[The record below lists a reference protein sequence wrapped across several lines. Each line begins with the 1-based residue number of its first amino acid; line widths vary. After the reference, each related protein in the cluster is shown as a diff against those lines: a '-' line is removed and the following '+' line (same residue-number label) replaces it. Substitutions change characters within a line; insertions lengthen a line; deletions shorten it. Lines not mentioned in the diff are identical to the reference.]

1 MFSLFFYFFS
11 SFLLPFILLNI
22 TTKYHP
28 LTLFETI
35 TISIPLGL
43 IISSWISFCIC
54 VSLSVE
60 LSIHVLDLC
69 TIILL
74 VFICLLLIAILISHK
89 SKCKKH
95 SYRKQEQQQ
104 QQQQQQK
111 TPHDRPI
118 FFNLFHQ
125 QLKKEFTNDLPLI
138 ILFVPLL
145 ISFFYWFGHHYLN
158 QEGPWIFSSHH
169 TYSDLPFHLQLIN
182 SFVHGCNKKI
192 YSLSTL
198 KTPFASGVN
207 LRYPFLIDFQIAV
220 LVASG
225 ELNLRS
231 ALVLVSM
238 LLMFSLIHL
247 FYRASFRFFHQ
258 RKISL
263 LALFL
268 YFSSGGFGF
277 VYLFLKRNQIKI
289 KNTDFVMHPIPDFD
303 LFWVNPLTGILTP
316 QLSSLLGFPLVISI
330 LLILKESIQNMNYIW
345 ICGVLISLLP
355 MAHSHSF
362 IGLSVIIAFH
372 FCFNLFSFNLD
383 HNKNKNKKALLK
395 RFFRNWF
402 ICFIIVLVCST
413 PQLFLF
419 VKRYKSNQIITFFD
433 LFKNIKPK
441 STSLLYY
448 LTFSFGINPLFGII
462 GISLLN
468 FSQIKIYL
476 PSLLLFFISLIIKF
490 QKWEL
495 DNLKLIQIFLF
506 YSSTI
511 SANLIFRIKKS
522 IKKFSSF
529 LSIVFIVL
537 LLFSASFT
545 GILDISHSFL
555 QKSPIISQ
563 ADTHFGNWVLLNTNA
578 DDVFLAVGNNNYR
591 EFLIPPNI
599 ISGRQMYMGW
609 WVWLNNHGLDVNYY
623 LTKSNSMLYGIN
635 KGTSKEIIDDLYKKN
650 QIKYILVH
658 KTNQVFPSE
667 KTKKELNLVKV
678 YENNI
683 HLLFKNEGL

>member
-1 MFSLFFYFFS
+1 MFSLFFYFFLF
-11 SFLLPFILLNI
+11 FLLPFILLNI

-95 SYRKQEQQQ
+95 SYRKQEQE

-231 ALVLVSM
+231 ALILVSM

-362 IGLSVIIAFH
+362 IGLS
-372 FCFNLFSFNLD
+372 
-383 HNKNKNKKALLK
+383 
-395 RFFRNWF
+395 
-402 ICFIIVLVCST
+402 
-413 PQLFLF
+413 
-419 VKRYKSNQIITFFD
+419 
-433 LFKNIKPK
+433 
-441 STSLLYY
+441 
-448 LTFSFGINPLFGII
+448 
-462 GISLLN
+462 
-468 FSQIKIYL
+468 
-476 PSLLLFFISLIIKF
+476 
-490 QKWEL
+490 
-495 DNLKLIQIFLF
+495 
-506 YSSTI
+506 
-511 SANLIFRIKKS
+511 
-522 IKKFSSF
+522 
-529 LSIVFIVL
+529 
-537 LLFSASFT
+537 
-545 GILDISHSFL
+545 
-555 QKSPIISQ
+555 
-563 ADTHFGNWVLLNTNA
+563 
-578 DDVFLAVGNNNYR
+578 
-591 EFLIPPNI
+591 
-599 ISGRQMYMGW
+599 MYMGW